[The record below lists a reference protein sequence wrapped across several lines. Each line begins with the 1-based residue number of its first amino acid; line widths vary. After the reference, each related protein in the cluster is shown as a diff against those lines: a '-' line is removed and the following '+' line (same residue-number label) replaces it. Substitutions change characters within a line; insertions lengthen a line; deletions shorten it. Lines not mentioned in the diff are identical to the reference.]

1 MCVVGFNKILLYM
14 MSIVLIYY
22 ACFFSGCF
30 LFLLQSRSHKGI
42 RVFSILF

>member
-1 MCVVGFNKILLYM
+1 MCVVGFNKILHDEYSLN
-14 MSIVLIYY
+14 IL
-22 ACFFSGCF
+22 CLFFSGCF